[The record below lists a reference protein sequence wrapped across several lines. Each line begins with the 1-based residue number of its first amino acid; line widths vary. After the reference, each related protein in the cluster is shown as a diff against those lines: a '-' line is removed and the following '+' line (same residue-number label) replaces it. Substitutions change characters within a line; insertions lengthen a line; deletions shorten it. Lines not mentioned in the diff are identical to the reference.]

1 MQLIKRIAGYCL
13 GDRNVGRLEFLIMPQ
28 VRDSLGGP
36 LNGQVFR
43 KRMFLDIVRA
53 TQCAAIVETG
63 TFRGSSTAFFA
74 TLDVPVYSV
83 EQNPRHAAFASL
95 RLARLPGRIHLSEG
109 NSPAFLKSLAVDPTF
124 PRSHVIFYLDA
135 HWYAHLPL
143 AEELEIVFATWHDAV
158 VMVDDFQVP
167 GTSYGYDDYGPGKAL
182 TLDYL
187 KQVGHL
193 ELKAFFPR
201 ATADAETGQKRGS
214 VVLCRDPDVART
226 LSGLETLVAEES
238 LQIRTV

>member
-109 NSPAFLKSLAVDPTF
+109 
-124 PRSHVIFYLDA
+124 
-135 HWYAHLPL
+135 
-143 AEELEIVFATWHDAV
+143 
-158 VMVDDFQVP
+158 
-167 GTSYGYDDYGPGKAL
+167 YGYDDYGPGKAL